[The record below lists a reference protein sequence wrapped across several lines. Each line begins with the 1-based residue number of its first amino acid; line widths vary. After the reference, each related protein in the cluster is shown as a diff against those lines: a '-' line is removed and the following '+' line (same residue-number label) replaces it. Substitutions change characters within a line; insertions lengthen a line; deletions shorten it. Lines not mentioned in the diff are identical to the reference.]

1 MKLRTIVLI
10 VAGAGIPLALIA
22 MLLPITWGYGG
33 FNWNFQASGP
43 PKVTFVDPA
52 GPAARAGMHR
62 GDIVEPL
69 RGYHEILEVS
79 GPTGTRIVEHL
90 IRDGK
95 PVTAVITF
103 TPFSGALAAQ
113 EVLNKFLFGFTALIA
128 FAMAMLVTLR
138 ARDPNVGLRA
148 ALILIAAGAVGFT
161 QEVAL
166 VCANAWAALIFA
178 RALQPVLSGAACWAA
193 LALLAIYPPQRN
205 ALRQKLVYAG
215 WAAVAWG
222 CISAAAVTW
231 SYYNGSTVVLDLPA
245 VSIPIGLC
253 FDAVLCLAIVDAMG
267 KAATSYAVPVRWLGV
282 GLLAGVVMDAIPQ
295 IALIGDLGWGIHSG
309 DILRAVSSFCV
320 VFGVAYP
327 VLRHRLVDLNILVSR
342 ATVFASVSAI
352 IVGVFI
358 AAEWAIGKVFET
370 SLGLADEKRGLAAQI
385 ASLVVVLVLG
395 ISARSIHRFAEERL
409 TKTFF
414 RKRIAGLEEIERVAH
429 EADASTDAD
438 AVIDLATHTI
448 QRALEPLGTAFFL
461 RRGDA
466 YERAAATG
474 ALPFPAKYEF
484 NDAAPLRLRRWQQP
498 FEADNYSAAGGHMLF
513 IPMTLRGDV
522 LGFLCCGP
530 KPDHTPY
537 LPDEISA
544 LSLLAHHVGIAC
556 AWLGGSRG
564 VNARSAQIGSLA
576 SDALVLE

>member
-1 MKLRTIVLI
+1 MKLRTIVLV
-10 VAGAGIPLALIA
+10 VAGVGIPLAFIA

-33 FNWNFQASGP
+33 FNWGFQPNGP
-43 PKVTFVDPA
+43 PKIMFVDPA

-62 GDIVEPL
+62 GDLVQPL
-69 RGYHEILEVS
+69 LGYDEILEVS
-79 GPTGTRIVEHL
+79 GPIGTRVVEHL
-90 IRDGK
+90 IHNGK
-95 PVTAVITF
+95 PVTAAITF
-103 TPFSGALAAQ
+103 TAFPGALATQ

-128 FAMAMLVTLR
+128 FVMAMLVTLR
-138 ARDPNVGLRA
+138 ARDADVGLRA
-148 ALILIAAGAVGFT
+148 ALILIAAGLFGFT

-166 VCANAWAALIFA
+166 VCGNAWLALLLA
-178 RALQPVLSGAACWAA
+178 RSLQPVLPGATCWAA

-205 ALRQKLVYAG
+205 GLRKKLVYAG
-215 WAAVAWG
+215 CGALAWG
-222 CISAAAVTW
+222 CISGAAVTW
-231 SYYNGSTVVLDLPA
+231 SYYSGKTIVLDLPA
-245 VSIPIGLC
+245 VSIPIAWI
-253 FDAVLCLAIVDAMG
+253 FEAVLCVAIVDAMAKG
-267 KAATSYAVPVRWLGV
+267 ARTYAVPVRWLGV
-282 GLLAGVVMDAIPQ
+282 GLLTGVAIGVIPGVE
-295 IALIGDLGWGIHSG
+295 LLGNLPWGLHSA
-309 DILRAVSSFCV
+309 DILRAVSSFCIV
-320 VFGVAYP
+320 VGVAYP

-385 ASLVVVLVLG
+385 ASLAVVLVLG
-395 ISARSIHRFAEERL
+395 ISARSIHRFVEERL

-438 AVIDLATHTI
+438 AVIDLATLTI
-448 QRALEPLGTAFFL
+448 QRALDPLGTAFFL
-461 RRGDA
+461 RRGDT
-466 YERAAATG
+466 YERATSAGTLA
-474 ALPFPAKYEF
+474 FPAQYAF

-498 FEADNYSAAGGHMLF
+498 FETEDYSAEHRHVLY

-556 AWLGGSRG
+556 AWLNSSRAGSSRETQLG
-564 VNARSAQIGSLA
+564 KLSP
-576 SDALVLE
+576 DALVLE